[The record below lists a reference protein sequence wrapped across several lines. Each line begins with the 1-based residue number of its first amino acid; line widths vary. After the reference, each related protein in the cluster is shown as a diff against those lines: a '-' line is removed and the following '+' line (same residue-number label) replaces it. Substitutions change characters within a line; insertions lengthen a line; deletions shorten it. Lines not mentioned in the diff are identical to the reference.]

1 MEQFLTWEM
10 LRDFPTFVS
19 IVFTIVAVTKNF
31 WIIKKI
37 PTRLWSI
44 IVSFVLLALVN
55 LQANT
60 FTYWDIVLYFINSI
74 SISLTANGLADVN
87 SKKAGV
93 DNGNKES

>member
-10 LRDFPTFVS
+10 LKDFPTFVS

-60 FTYWDIVLYFINSI
+60 FTYWDIVLYVINSI
-74 SISLTANGLADVN
+74 SISLTANGLSDIN
-87 SKKAGV
+87 
-93 DNGNKES
+93 NKGSVKNV